1 VRRDIGVPFWL
12 PADIARSAISVG
24 MLERDDSSVP
34 ESATDFDD
42 YVITERAERPDP
54 CKDLAKH
61 IRPAAPP

>member
-1 VRRDIGVPFWL
+1 
-12 PADIARSAISVG
+12 